1 MSASREDP
9 VCYAP
14 EACENKG
21 LSLRKKIKH
30 KRGRRFWPL
39 HCWRVLHLSAHAV
52 LTDLLLQQARELS
65 EFQHPQASHTAF
77 SLFCAPCF
85 ESKKGLIKHQL
96 ICFESLTQAAQNLLL
111 ALEMAQRPRQGACPE
126 PLPTKLCPEAGCY
139 CTSNS
144 LKSGGREKAQ
154 SLAIC
159 TKASGYEGHS
169 LRGKTHLSPPHRRFQ
184 SQRRRV
190 SPCTGLS
197 TDSSQQPAACRHTFC
212 FTFTSSLQMLSA
224 AGSLLCQ
231 ACKGEPKFC
240 FVYSLWQACSFHLPS
255 IRKWKA
261 AVLPLPTPQ

>member
-52 LTDLLLQQARELS
+52 LADLLLQQARELS

-169 LRGKTHLSPPHRRFQ
+169 LRGKTHLSPPQAFSVSEKTSLPLHRAEHR
-184 SQRRRV
+184 
-190 SPCTGLS
+190 
-197 TDSSQQPAACRHTFC
+197 QQPTAC
-212 FTFTSSLQMLSA
+212 SLQA
-224 AGSLLCQ
+224 HILLHIYFLF
-231 ACKGEPKFC
+231 ANAFC
-240 FVYSLWQACSFHLPS
+240 CRQP
-255 IRKWKA
+255 
-261 AVLPLPTPQ
+261 PLPGLQG